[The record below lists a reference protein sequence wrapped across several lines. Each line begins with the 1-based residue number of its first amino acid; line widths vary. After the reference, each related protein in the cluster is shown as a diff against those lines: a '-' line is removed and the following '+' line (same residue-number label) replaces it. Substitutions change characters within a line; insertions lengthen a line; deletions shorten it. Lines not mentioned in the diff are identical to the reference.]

1 MKYILSI
8 LLLLTSLNAVE
19 IAFAKSVKGDVT
31 VKSGDNTSNI
41 KSGSTLDSGM
51 ILITKEKSSV
61 TIIFKDGSS
70 LVLGSN
76 SLIKLE
82 KFLFKP
88 TEKEYEFELFLEK
101 GSIAFESGKIGEL
114 SPEDF
119 ILKTPDGTVAIRGTK
134 FAVKVQ

>member
-8 LLLLTSLNAVE
+8 LLLLTSLNASE

-31 VKSGDNTSNI
+31 VKSGDKTSNI

-51 ILITKEKSSV
+51 ILITKEKSSI
-61 TIIFKDGSS
+61 TIIFKDGSN
-70 LVLGSN
+70 LVLGPN
-76 SLIKLE
+76 SMIKLE

-88 TEKEYEFELFLEK
+88 IEKEYEFELFLEK
-101 GSIAFESGKIGEL
+101 GSVAFESGKIGDL